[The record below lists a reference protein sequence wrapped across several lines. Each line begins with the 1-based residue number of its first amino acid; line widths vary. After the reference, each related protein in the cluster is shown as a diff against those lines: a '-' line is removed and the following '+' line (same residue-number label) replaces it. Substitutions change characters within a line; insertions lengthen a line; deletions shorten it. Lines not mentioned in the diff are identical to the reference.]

1 MDGRVGDNFCR
12 HIFSAANV
20 LTPSCPVLSY
30 STLLFTVH
38 VTWTVDRGQKIHC
51 RLKTF
56 SHGQWTGE
64 EAPTGQSVHCR
75 FKSRLSPQGPRAW
88 LRARRVPSVAE
99 PPITKIQ
106 IAACGAHPVVA
117 GAMAP
122 IASITPGPVH
132 VSTVNTRPVT

>member
-1 MDGRVGDNFCR
+1 MDNGQG
-12 HIFSAANV
+12 SKS
-20 LTPSCPVLSY
+20 PLSIEDA
-30 STLLFTVH
+30 L
-38 VTWTVDRGQKIHC
+38 TWTVDR
-51 RLKTF
+51 
-56 SHGQWTGE
+56 
-64 EAPTGQSVHCR
+64 GQSVHCR

-88 LRARRVPSVAE
+88 LGAWRVPSVAE

-106 IAACGAHPVVA
+106 IAACGAHPVIA